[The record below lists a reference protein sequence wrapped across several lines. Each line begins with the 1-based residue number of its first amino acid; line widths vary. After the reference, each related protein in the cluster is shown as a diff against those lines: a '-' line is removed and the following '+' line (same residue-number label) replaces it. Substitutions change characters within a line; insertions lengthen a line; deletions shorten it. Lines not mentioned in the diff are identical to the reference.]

1 MLRQCIV
8 GSRDWATR
16 ERVLRLSR
24 RNPRAVLALA
34 DDFTRRRPTWPMPY
48 HDRFHIHARRRQ
60 WRQAL
65 YWLDRA
71 VSLDRHCAQAHFDR
85 ALFLIER
92 KRYTRAVSDLKIAE
106 RLDDGWLGE
115 LVPLYLAESH
125 LHLGQFGVAEACC
138 ARVSD
143 DLVWPP
149 LRWRYGASK
158 HLILADIRGRRA
170 A

>member
-1 MLRQCIV
+1 
-8 GSRDWATR
+8 
-16 ERVLRLSR
+16 VLGLSK

-34 DDFTRRRPTWPMPY
+34 DDFTRRWPTWPMPY

-71 VSLDRHCAQAHFDR
+71 VSLDRHRAQARFNR

-92 KRYTRAVSDLKIAE
+92 KRYARAVRDLKIAE

-115 LVPLYLAESH
+115 LVPLYLAECH
-125 LHLGQFGVAEACC
+125 LRLGQLNAAEACC

-149 LRWRYGASK
+149 LRWRYDASK
-158 HLILADIRGRRA
+158 HLILADIQRRRA